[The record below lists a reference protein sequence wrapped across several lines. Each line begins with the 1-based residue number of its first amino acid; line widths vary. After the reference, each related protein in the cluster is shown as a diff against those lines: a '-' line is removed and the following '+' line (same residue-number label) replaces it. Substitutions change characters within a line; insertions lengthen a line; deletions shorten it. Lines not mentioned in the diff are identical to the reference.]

1 MDVDAVD
8 DERGH
13 SVELALVEA
22 ARSLTSRLD
31 VPGVAGALLKA
42 VDDVFGAASSWVLL
56 YDARERQ
63 LKTVAFRGPKAEA
76 FREVAMQANVGI
88 MGLAFTSRQV
98 VFVPDSQTED
108 RWFDAARVHRMAIGS
123 AFAVPLLSQGRAL
136 GVVGLDAPRFSAANP
151 PGPAD
156 VARLEALA
164 AQAAVAITNAE
175 LYEASERDRRRLA
188 ALLDERRGLR
198 KRVATLQEEVR
209 SAKVMPDLVGDS
221 DLWRETVRL
230 GDVVAAGDTTVL
242 LLGETGT
249 GKELLARRIHD
260 HSGRAGAAF
269 VAVNCA
275 ALPDALVES
284 ELFGHEKGAFTGA
297 IARKLGKFE
306 LADGGTLFLDE
317 IGDLPLDAQA
327 KLLRVLQDSKVERV
341 GGSGPVSVN
350 VRLIAATNKDL
361 ESAIAAQ
368 TFRSD
373 LYFRLGVFPVALP
386 ALRDRPAD
394 IPILARHFLGVFA
407 RKLARPAEKVGTAA
421 MQRLLAYPWPG
432 NVRELQNVMERAV
445 ILSNASIVQPAEIW
459 LPRRRF
465 AAPTA
470 SGRDVTT
477 LAEADRRAILSALD
491 ACGWR
496 ISGRGGAAER
506 LATRPTTLHAKMKKL
521 GIRRPAK

>member
-164 AQAAVAITNAE
+164 AQAAVAIPTRRDY
-175 LYEASERDRRRLA
+175 YEAAARSPAA

-221 DLWRETVRL
+221 DVWRETVRL

-249 GKELLARRIHD
+249 GKELLARRIHN

-297 IARKLGKFE
+297 IARKLGE
-306 LADGGTLFLDE
+306 VRAGRPRHAVPRRDWRPATRRAGQAAARAAGT
-317 IGDLPLDAQA
+317 
-327 KLLRVLQDSKVERV
+327 KVERV
-341 GGSGPVSVN
+341 GGGRPFPSTSDWWQPPTGTSKRHRRANLPLGPLFPARV
-350 VRLIAATNKDL
+350 L
-361 ESAIAAQ
+361 
-368 TFRSD
+368 
-373 LYFRLGVFPVALP
+373 PVALP

-407 RKLARPAEKVGTAA
+407 RKLARPAEKVSTAA
-421 MQRLLAYPWPG
+421 MQRLSRTR
-432 NVRELQNVMERAV
+432 V
-445 ILSNASIVQPAEIW
+445 PATCANCRMSW
-459 LPRRRF
+459 S
-465 AAPTA
+465 AP
-470 SGRDVTT
+470 
-477 LAEADRRAILSALD
+477 
-491 ACGWR
+491 
-496 ISGRGGAAER
+496 
-506 LATRPTTLHAKMKKL
+506 
-521 GIRRPAK
+521 